1 LQSVKRRNKLI
12 ILALAAAVLFVFL
25 GSGAAFATEIT
36 DALTEVPPQI
46 PGGETVTE
54 PVTPVY
60 NFAEPGS
67 KGVVTTTALNLRGGP
82 GTDNVAL
89 AYIKL
94 HDEIII
100 LDNIINEAG
109 EHWYYVQTEN
119 GSKGYA
125 SAKFILIEVDVEYV
139 YNMDFEAYMDA
150 QRFPETYKPYLRDLH
165 ARYPNWVFNA
175 AQTGLDWNAV
185 ITAESGPGTT
195 LVASSS
201 PSSWKSM
208 EEGAYDYE
216 NGKYISY
223 DSGGWVTASQ
233 QIIRYYMDPR
243 NFINPIGVFQF
254 LTHSFDVQT
263 QTVEGLQKVVQ
274 SSFMKGE
281 FPEETHATWAEA
293 IYQAGQ
299 MAGVNPYVLASMI
312 LVEQGSSGNGGC
324 ISGTVSGYEGYY
336 NFFNIGAYK
345 SGSMSAVQRGVW
357 YASQSGSYERPWN
370 TRYKSI
376 LGGAL
381 FYSQQYVQ
389 KNKNTLYFKKFNV
402 MNGQENVGIGQYM
415 TNVQGAESEAA
426 ALRNGYV
433 DTLDDAMTFYIPVYQ
448 NMPEEACQQPSDG
461 NNNTYLSSLAVDG
474 YELTPEFSRSKTDYE
489 LVVDK
494 SVTSVNIT
502 AKASSSTSSVTGGG
516 LVILLSDIT
525 KAEII
530 VTSAS
535 GETRTYTITISRMAG
550 GQNGEE
556 TAISS
561 TEYIFDNYVKG
572 VDEKTTYAQFINN
585 IQVTGGQIAVKNAKD
600 EPVSDGNIATGMNVI
615 LQDKSGK
622 TVIEYKVVI
631 RGDVSGDG
639 KINSADALGIQRHIV
654 ESRVMEGAYLE
665 AADINQDGRVNSL
678 DVLYVQKHIVGSY
691 TIEN

>member
-1 LQSVKRRNKLI
+1 
-12 ILALAAAVLFVFL
+12 
-25 GSGAAFATEIT
+25 AAFESY
-36 DALTEVPPQI
+36 LTLQ
-46 PGGETVTE
+46 G
-54 PVTPVY
+54 
-60 NFAEPGS
+60 
-67 KGVVTTTALNLRGGP
+67 
-82 GTDNVAL
+82 
-89 AYIKL
+89 
-94 HDEIII
+94 
-100 LDNIINEAG
+100 
-109 EHWYYVQTEN
+109 
-119 GSKGYA
+119 
-125 SAKFILIEVDVEYV
+125 
-139 YNMDFEAYMDA
+139 
-150 QRFPETYKPYLRDLH
+150 FPESYKPYLRDLH

-185 ITAESGPGTT
+185 IDAESGPGTT

-216 NGKYISY
+216 NGKYITY
-223 DSGGWVTASQ
+223 DSGGWVTASE

-243 NFINPIGVFQF
+243 NFINSIGIFQF
-254 LTHSFDVQT
+254 LTHSFDIQT
-263 QTVEGLQKVVQ
+263 QNVEGLQKVVQ
-274 SSFMKGE
+274 NSFMKGE
-281 FPEETHATWAEA
+281 FPEETHATWADA

-299 MAGVNPYVLASMI
+299 TAGVNPYVLASMI

-324 ISGTVSGYEGYY
+324 ISGTVKGYEGYY

-345 SGSMSAVQRGVW
+345 SGSMSAVERGVW
-357 YASQSGSYERPWN
+357 YASQSGTYERPWN

-426 ALRNGYV
+426 ALRNGYI
-433 DTLDDAMTFYIPVYQ
+433 DTLSDAMTFYIPVYQ
-448 NMPEEACQQPSDG
+448 NMPEEACQQPADG
-461 NNNTYLSSLAVDG
+461 NNNTYLESLSVEG
-474 YELTPEFSRSKTDYE
+474 YELTPEFSRSKTEYE
-489 LVVDK
+489 LVVGKD
-494 SVTSVNIT
+494 VVFVNIN
-502 AKASSSTSSVTGGG
+502 AAVSSSTSQMTGGG
-516 LVILLSDIT
+516 MVLLTSDIT

-535 GETRTYTITISRMAG
+535 GQTRTYTVTISKMAG
-550 GQNGEE
+550 IKPEE
-556 TAISS
+556 EEPAITSS
-561 TEYIFDNYVKG
+561 EYIFDTYLKG
-572 VDEKTTYAQFINN
+572 VNELTELDEFAGN
-585 IQVTGGQIAVKNAKD
+585 IQVTGGQVVIKNAKG
-600 EPVSDGNIATGMNVI
+600 EILSEGKITTGTSVV
-615 LQDKSGK
+615 LQDKSGLP
-622 TVIEYKVVI
+622 VIEYQVVI